1 MVDGRVGLPK
11 SDWILLPALSL
22 LTMALMI
29 GACELTARILFAES
43 KTTTLQCL
51 VVNDASTGVR
61 AIPNTACSQKI
72 PESELVTYT
81 INSCGH
87 RAGMECLPKAADTY
101 RIVMVGSSFNYG
113 MWMRREQSFAALLPE
128 ELARRTGRKIELYNE
143 AMQWGYPRS
152 VDLRFKEVL
161 AAKPDMILWPL
172 TPVDIASV
180 DLTLPWTGPPPF
192 DPKDPTAGIWNR
204 LRIALTSKSPTEFVA
219 DAWKR
224 LAKTLNETHTVFL
237 LQHEI
242 FKSQSLFVKQYL
254 MQPDASDYLRRDQTA
269 EFQQHLASFA
279 HYFSD
284 VEAQA
289 KSIGATVVVVVL
301 PERAQA
307 AMISMK
313 EWPEDFDP
321 YKLGSEVESIVT
333 SRGGKYV
340 DILSAFRSMPNP
352 EQNFMPV
359 DGHPTADGHAVISR
373 LLAQALTDGEAP
385 ALWRGR

>member
-22 LTMALMI
+22 LTMALI
-29 GACELTARILFAES
+29 ICGCELTARIFFAES
-43 KTTTLQCL
+43 KTTTLKCL

-72 PESELVTYT
+72 AESALVKYT

-87 RAGMECLPKAADTY
+87 RAGMECLPKATDTY

-113 MWMRREQSFAALLPE
+113 MWMRREQTFAALLPE
-128 ELARRTGRKIELYNE
+128 DLAHRTGRKIELYNE
-143 AMQWGYPRS
+143 AMQWGHPRS

-180 DLTLPWTGPPPF
+180 DLTLPWTGPPPSN
-192 DPKDPTAGIWNR
+192 PKDPTAGVWNR
-204 LRIALTSKSPTEFVA
+204 LRIALASKSPTEFVA
-219 DAWKR
+219 DAWMR
-224 LAKTLNETHTVFL
+224 LAKTLNETRTVFL

-254 MQPDASDYLRRDQTA
+254 MQPDASEYLRRDQTA
-269 EFQQHLASFA
+269 EFQEHLSNFA

-313 EWPEDFDP
+313 EWPEGLDP
-321 YKLGSEVESIVT
+321 YKLGREVESIVT
-333 SRGGKYV
+333 SYGGIYV
-340 DILSAFRSMPNP
+340 DILSDFRSIPNP
-352 EQNFMPV
+352 EQYYMPV
-359 DGHPTADGHAVISR
+359 DGHPTADGHAVISG
-373 LLAQALTDGEAP
+373 LLAQALTAGSAP
-385 ALWRGR
+385 ALSSVR